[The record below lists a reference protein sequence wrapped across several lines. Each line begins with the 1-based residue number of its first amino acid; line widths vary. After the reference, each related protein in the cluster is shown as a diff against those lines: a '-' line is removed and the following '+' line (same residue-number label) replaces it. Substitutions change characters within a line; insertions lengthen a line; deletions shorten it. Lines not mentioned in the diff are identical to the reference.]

1 MNVIFTKFKE
11 VLFSVLPIFILVL
24 LLHFTTISTLDTKLL
39 IKFVIGTVL
48 ILIGLT
54 VFLIGVDI
62 GIAPLGNLTG
72 KSLVKSN
79 KLWLAIGAALLL
91 GFLVS
96 IAEPGLIVFSNQ
108 VGLVTSGK
116 IPGILVLVVV
126 SIGFALLMSVGFVRV
141 FYNIPLYVLF
151 LIVYGII
158 FVFALFTSPEFLA
171 IAFDASGSTTGVLA
185 VPFVLA
191 LSVGISSLK
200 KDSKASENDSFGLVA
215 TAGTGAILAIMV
227 LNIFYR
233 NTHFT
238 GSLDLDGPG
247 SGSIIKAFTDI
258 LLTYFNQSMLAIL
271 PLTIILI
278 ILQIVVFKLSRKQF
292 RRMLTGF
299 IFAFLGLFIFL
310 VGVNGGFMEVGASIG
325 NTLALKENKAFII
338 IIGLFLGVVT
348 ILAEP
353 AVHILTHQIEDVTS
367 GYVSRKAVLIALSIG
382 VGLAVMLS
390 VIRVLVPQIQ
400 LWHYL
405 LPGYIICLILMF
417 FVPKLFIGMA
427 FDAGVVATGP
437 MTATFSLAFIQGA
450 ANAFAEANILTEGFG
465 MIAMV
470 ALFPILTLEILG
482 LMFKIKSKAK
492 GVQKTDE

>member
-1 MNVIFTKFKE
+1 MNILFTKFKE
-11 VLFSVLPIFILVL
+11 VLFSILPIVALVL
-24 LLHFTTISTLDTKLL
+24 LLHFTTICPLDYKLL
-39 IKFVIGTVL
+39 IRFIIGAVL

-54 VFLIGVDI
+54 MFLIGVDI

-79 KLWLAIGAALLL
+79 NLWLAIGAALVL

-108 VGLVTSGK
+108 VGLVTSGVIK
-116 IPGILVLVVV
+116 GIVILLVV
-126 SIGFALLMSVGFVRV
+126 SIGFAIMMALGFIRV
-141 FYNIPLYVLF
+141 FYNIPLYILL
-151 LIVYGII
+151 LIIYGII
-158 FVFALFTSPEFLA
+158 FIFAFFASPEFLA
-171 IAFDASGSTTGVLA
+171 IAFDSSGSTTGVLA

-200 KDSKASENDSFGLVA
+200 KDSKASESDSFGLVA
-215 TAGTGAILAIMV
+215 TAGTGAILAILI
-227 LNIFYR
+227 LNFFYKSE
-233 NTHFT
+233 FT
-238 GSLDLDGPG
+238 GSLDIIDPNE
-247 SGSIIKAFTDI
+247 GSIIKAFTGI
-258 LLTYFNQSMLAIL
+258 LLTYLKQSLLAVV
-271 PLTIILI
+271 PLTIVLI
-278 ILQIVVFKLSRKQF
+278 VLQIFVFKLSRKQF
-292 RRMLTGF
+292 RKLLTGF
-299 IFAFLGLFIFL
+299 IFALIGLFIFL
-310 VGVNGGFMEVGASIG
+310 VGVNGGFMEIGIAIG
-325 NTLALKENKAFII
+325 NTLALKENKVYII

-367 GYVSRKAVLIALSIG
+367 GYVSRKAVLVALSIG

-390 VIRVLVPQIQ
+390 VVRVLVPGLQ

-405 LPGYIICLILMF
+405 LPGYIICLTLMF
-417 FVPKLFIGMA
+417 FVPKLFVGMS

-450 ANAFAEANILTEGFG
+450 ANAFADASVLTEGFG

-482 LMFKIKSKAK
+482 LIFKIKSKVK
-492 GVQKTDE
+492 GVKQN